1 MTCKQLCLFV
11 LGPLLAAG
19 LLAVRSPGQEQQP
32 AAPPASTPDCCVGV
46 IDLVRVFNEC
56 LQIQHLNEL
65 IQKKESQ
72 LQAEAKARSD
82 AIKDKEAELSA
93 FQPGT
98 PDFET
103 RRKELLQLTIE
114 ANVWLKAMEEDLERR
129 KFDWTRV
136 VYEKTVKATEEIAR
150 QAGLSLVLQRKEF
163 NPGSIEPTVT
173 AIRRVI
179 RERELVYADPVLDIT
194 DQVIHGLDVQYQ
206 AEGGRK
212 TLWPDEDDPKP
223 SP

>member
-1 MTCKQLCLFV
+1 MDRKYISV
-11 LGPLLAAG
+11 LGLAIVLIGIGVSTQGRA
-19 LLAVRSPGQEQQP
+19 QP
-32 AAPPASTPDCCVGV
+32 QSSMPSAAAECCVGV
-46 IDLVRVFNEC
+46 VDFVRVFNDC

-65 IQKKESQ
+65 IQKKEAS
-72 LQAEAKARSD
+72 LQAEAKTRSE
-82 AIKDKEAELSA
+82 AIEDKKAELSA

-98 PDFET
+98 PDFES
-103 RRKELLQLTIE
+103 RRQQLVHLTIE

-136 VYEKTVKATEEIAR
+136 VYEKAVKASGEIAE
-150 QAGLSLVLQRKEF
+150 QGGLKIILQSKEF
-163 NPGSIEPTVT
+163 NPEGIEPTVA

-179 RERELVYADPVLDIT
+179 RERELVYSDQSLDIT
-194 DQVIHGLDVQYQ
+194 DQVIRRLDEQYE

-212 TLWPDEDDPKP
+212 TLWPDEEPKKP